1 MKRRPWIDLARR
13 AACAVVLTSGFAGA
27 AHADFFDDMRSTF
40 TTGIPH
46 FFQDDIPCAFGGK
59 PTSGAKRTCH
69 GGSGHPARTAPDAG
83 GKGPKYYP
91 P

>member
-1 MKRRPWIDLARR
+1 MIRSRWIDRARR
-13 AACAVVLTSGFAGA
+13 VACAAVLTLGFAGV

-59 PTSGAKRTCH
+59 PTSGTRRSCH
-69 GGSGHPARTAPDAG
+69 GGSGGTHAAPTTG
-83 GKGPKYYP
+83 GTGPKYYP